1 MNKTNLKIG
10 TKVRVKSNTCSH
22 NIPIG
27 SEIELAHKTGKSYQI
42 KGRTCYITP
51 EDIELLTL
59 KKEDIEKQI
68 ASLKEEVK
76 VLNEKINYTEGIL
89 VYLKENKIK
98 EFNEVE
104 YQAFRVLQTI
114 SENSTDVEKS
124 KAIAK
129 IIGRQK

>member
-10 TKVRVKSNTCSH
+10 TKVRVKSNTCGH
-22 NIPIG
+22 NLPIG
-27 SEIELAHKTGKSYQI
+27 SEIELVNRVGRNYNV
-42 KGRTCYITP
+42 KGHSCYITP

>member
-1 MNKTNLKIG
+1 MNTINLPIG
-10 TKVRVKSNTCSH
+10 TKVRVKSNTCGH
-22 NIPIG
+22 NLPIG
-27 SEIELAHKTGKSYQI
+27 SEIELVNRVGRNYNV
-42 KGRTCYITP
+42 KGHSCYITP
-51 EDIELLTL
+51 TDIEVLAL
-59 KKEDIEKQI
+59 KKEDIEKRV
-68 ASLKEEVK
+68 ALLKEEAK
-76 VLNEKINYTEGIL
+76 ILNEKINYTEDIL

-98 EFNEVE
+98 TFDEVE